1 MELKG
6 VEVSLHAAKGEY
18 RFREKGRILEN
29 DQKDLGGGRVVSI
42 DALRGFDM
50 FWIIGG
56 GELFASLAEVWKHPV
71 TQTIQCQLGHV
82 EWEGFHFEDLIFPL
96 FLFVVGV
103 VLPFSV
109 SRRLERG
116 QSLGAVYLHVVK
128 RTVMLILLGLVM
140 NGLLRFDWPQMR
152 WPGVLQRIGLCYFF
166 AAILVIHTKW
176 RTQAVVAAAILL
188 LYWAVMM
195 LIPVPGH
202 GMGVL
207 TAKGCL
213 SSYIDQQLI
222 PGTLYYVYGD
232 NEGLIST
239 LPAVCTALLG
249 VLAGH
254 WLGSNRSGAR
264 KAAGLTVAGLVCL
277 ITGYVWGL
285 FFPIIK
291 IIWTSSYV
299 LYAGGWSLL
308 LLALFYWLID
318 VKGYKK
324 WALFF
329 VIIGMNP
336 ITIYFLQS
344 FVSFDGIAEFFLV
357 GISERAGL
365 FKPLVLA
372 FGALT
377 VKWLFLWFLYR
388 RRIFF
393 RI

>member
-1 MELKG
+1 
-6 VEVSLHAAKGEY
+6 
-18 RFREKGRILEN
+18 
-29 DQKDLGGGRVVSI
+29 
-42 DALRGFDM
+42 
-50 FWIIGG
+50 
-56 GELFASLAEVWKHPV
+56 
-71 TQTIQCQLGHV
+71 
-82 EWEGFHFEDLIFPL
+82 
-96 FLFVVGV
+96 
-103 VLPFSV
+103 
-109 SRRLERG
+109 
-116 QSLGAVYLHVVK
+116 
-128 RTVMLILLGLVM
+128 
-140 NGLLRFDWPQMR
+140 
-152 WPGVLQRIGLCYFF
+152 
-166 AAILVIHTKW
+166 
-176 RTQAVVAAAILL
+176 
-188 LYWAVMM
+188 
-195 LIPVPGH
+195 
-202 GMGVL
+202 
-207 TAKGCL
+207 
-213 SSYIDQQLI
+213 
-222 PGTLYYVYGD
+222 
-232 NEGLIST
+232 
-239 LPAVCTALLG
+239 

-264 KAAGLTVAGLVCL
+264 KAAGLTIAGLVCL

-324 WALFF
+324 WAIFF
-329 VIIGMNP
+329 VVIGMNP

-365 FKPLVLA
+365 FKPLVLL
-372 FGALT
+372 FGVLM

>member
-1 MELKG
+1 MEDVVL
-6 VEVSLHAAKGEY
+6 
-18 RFREKGRILEN
+18 EKRGRNLEN
-29 DQKDLGGGRVVSI
+29 DQRGLGGSRVVSI

-56 GELFASLAEVWKHPV
+56 GEVFTTLAEVWKHPV
-71 TQTIQCQLGHV
+71 TQTIQCQLSHV

-96 FLFVVGV
+96 FLFIVGA

-116 QSLGAVYLHVVK
+116 QSLGVVYLHVVK

-195 LIPVPGH
+195 LIPVPGY

-324 WALFF
+324 WTIFF
-329 VIIGMNP
+329 VVIGMNP

-344 FVSFDGIAEFFLV
+344 FVGFDGIAEFFLV